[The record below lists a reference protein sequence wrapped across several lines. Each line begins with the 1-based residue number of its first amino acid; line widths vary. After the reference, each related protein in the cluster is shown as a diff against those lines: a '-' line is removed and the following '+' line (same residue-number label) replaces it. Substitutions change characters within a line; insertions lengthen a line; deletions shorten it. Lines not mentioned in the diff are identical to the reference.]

1 MAEVISL
8 NLSFFQK
15 KGGIEEFRIKVGSNI
30 VWQLKS
36 FNSLAD
42 DKWNIGQVE
51 TNGEKVVIEA
61 VQAETESGYVTLDE
75 ITFIQLD
82 FCEIEP
88 PEANINPPTTTTA
101 GNPGQLFILPL

>member
-1 MAEVISL
+1 M
-8 NLSFFQK
+8 
-15 KGGIEEFRIKVGSNI
+15 IE
-30 VWQLKS
+30 
-36 FNSLAD
+36 
-42 DKWNIGQVE
+42 
-51 TNGEKVVIEA
+51 T

-82 FCEIEP
+82 FCDTEP

>member
-1 MAEVISL
+1 M
-8 NLSFFQK
+8 
-15 KGGIEEFRIKVGSNI
+15 RIQVGSNI

-36 FNSLAD
+36 FDSLAD
-42 DKWNIGQVE
+42 DQWNIGQVE

-61 VQAETESGYVTLDE
+61 VQAEAELGYVALDE

-82 FCEIEP
+82 FCDTEP

-101 GNPGQLFILPL
+101 SSPGQLFIL

>member
-1 MAEVISL
+1 M
-8 NLSFFQK
+8 
-15 KGGIEEFRIKVGSNI
+15 
-30 VWQLKS
+30 WQLKS
-36 FNSLAD
+36 FDSLAD

-61 VQAETESGYVTLDE
+61 VQAETESGYVALDE

-82 FCEIEP
+82 FYETEP